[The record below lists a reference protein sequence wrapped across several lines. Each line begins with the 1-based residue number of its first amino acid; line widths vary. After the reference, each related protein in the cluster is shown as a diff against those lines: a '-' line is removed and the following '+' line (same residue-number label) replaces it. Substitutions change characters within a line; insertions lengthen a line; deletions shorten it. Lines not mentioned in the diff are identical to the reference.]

1 VPFRR
6 REDEDGK
13 ALGVQMVFRD
23 EAGQAGMA
31 NQEAPA
37 AGSGT
42 VPSEGDGAITGSART
57 MDDVMDEAGEN
68 GTNFFTSADDST
80 TIESPTIEGYIRATA
95 NGVAETAPRA
105 LAFPGGP
112 CLVTRTAQG
121 KRKTNQDML
130 VRAEVEAGR
139 AYFIGVADGM
149 GGYAGGERASAIAA
163 EAVEQLAASLRGTL
177 PPNEDAAIRMIRER
191 IPEAFATAQTEIE
204 RLAASDPHLAQ
215 MGTTMVL
222 AAFVGRRYIL
232 ANLGDSR
239 GYRLAADG
247 FRRIT
252 EDHTVENDA
261 ARMNSPLALDTP
273 QARRMARAL
282 TRALRPA
289 TPHEPEIFPPVE
301 QAPCYLAAEGDTLLL
316 CSDGL
321 CGAVPPSVIGQELQE
336 ATTLEDALT
345 TLEKEALERGSTDNI
360 SMATV
365 VFGERVRD
373 TPSLR
378 ERVVPATL
386 AGSESLRIPTV
397 PSAPAPPVPVSA
409 PIPPAQQQ
417 TAPSAAPP
425 PLAVPVAAPISDR
438 AAVALPPSHYPAG
451 SAPAPGSG
459 ADHPGFDEPMPRLP
473 RAAYG
478 ALITAA
484 LAGLALIAISLW
496 MPDGRPAAA
505 QGVTAVQPQQS
516 NQPQQNGNP

>member
-1 VPFRR
+1 
-6 REDEDGK
+6 
-13 ALGVQMVFRD
+13 
-23 EAGQAGMA
+23 
-31 NQEAPA
+31 
-37 AGSGT
+37 
-42 VPSEGDGAITGSART
+42 
-57 MDDVMDEAGEN
+57 MDDVMDELGEN
-68 GTNFFTSADDST
+68 GVDFFTSADDST

-112 CLVTRTAQG
+112 CLVSRTAQG

-130 VRAEVEAGR
+130 VRAEIEAGR

-163 EAVEQLAASLRGTL
+163 EAVEKLAASLRGSL
-177 PPNEDAAIRMIRER
+177 PTNEDAAIQIIRQR
-191 IPEAFATAQTEIE
+191 IPDAFATAQTEIE

-289 TPHEPEIFPPVE
+289 TPHEPEIFPPIE

-336 ATTLEDALT
+336 AATLEDALT
-345 TLEKEALERGSTDNI
+345 TLENEAMERGSTDNI

-365 VFGERVRD
+365 VFGEQVRD

-378 ERVVPATL
+378 DRVVPATL
-386 AGSESLRIPTV
+386 AGSEALRIPVAPPLSV
-397 PSAPAPPVPVSA
+397 PSPPPTAPPAPSVAPVP
-409 PIPPAQQQ
+409 P
-417 TAPSAAPP
+417 AAPP

-438 AAVALPPSHYPAG
+438 AAVSLPPSHYPAG
-451 SAPAPGSG
+451 SAPAPLP
-459 ADHPGFDEPMPRLP
+459 AAELPAFDEPMPRLP

-478 ALITAA
+478 ALITAVI
-484 LAGLALIAISLW
+484 AGLALIVISLL

-505 QGVTAVQPQQS
+505 QGVTATQPQQSVQPQQS
-516 NQPQQNGNP
+516 GNP